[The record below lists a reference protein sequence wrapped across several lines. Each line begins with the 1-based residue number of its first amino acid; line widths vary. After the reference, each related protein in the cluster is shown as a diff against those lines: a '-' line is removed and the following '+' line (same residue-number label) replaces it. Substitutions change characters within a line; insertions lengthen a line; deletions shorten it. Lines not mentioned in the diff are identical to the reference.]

1 MLCGVLAEPAVVPQ
15 DTKIYKRLG
24 VGGQSC
30 GATIPSKCQPQ
41 PLLVGGDLLEMPQV
55 AHFFLRHFKTA
66 CRTEAQSMLF
76 FWEGCH
82 GPKDHPIIHNNLAA
96 KTSMMPKRCKHQVLT
111 RLCSKVIVQFLTVI
125 TKNGYTGEFEITD
138 DHRAGKIVVNLM
150 GRLNKCGVISP
161 RFDVQLKDLKKWQIA
176 HLVSLY

>member
-1 MLCGVLAEPAVVPQ
+1 
-15 DTKIYKRLG
+15 
-24 VGGQSC
+24 
-30 GATIPSKCQPQ
+30 
-41 PLLVGGDLLEMPQV
+41 
-55 AHFFLRHFKTA
+55 
-66 CRTEAQSMLF
+66 
-76 FWEGCH
+76 
-82 GPKDHPIIHNNLAA
+82 
-96 KTSMMPKRCKHQVLT
+96 MMPKRCKHQVLT

-125 TKNGYTGEFEITD
+125 TKNGYTGESEITD